1 MGAGTNETKKIEAR
15 VAELEQAMGRG
26 RENVLPTM
34 RLEKRIHALESRLI
48 TDPVVL
54 HFADGSTR
62 KMCGR
67 GDFLLSM
74 ALGACGGADL
84 SSGRATQ
91 LDLIRQSV
99 AAQEPGGG
107 HMIELLRIVPGQA
120 EERSSLAPVRG

>member
-1 MGAGTNETKKIEAR
+1 VGAGTNETKKIEAR

-107 HMIELLRIVPGQA
+107 HMVELLQCLLHASA
-120 EERSSLAPVRG
+120 EAGAL